1 MDTFIPT
8 KRSKA
13 GKRFGFVRF
22 INVFNEERLVNNLC
36 TVWID
41 RYKLHANIARFHR
54 TPVNGVKN
62 LSKDAGGIKSN
73 KTYSKTKDDRNMNA
87 NGTTGGGNSYVRVV
101 KGQLQSGGGDIE
113 SVPAVVLDVE
123 LLGLSSR
130 KSNKPPWILS
140 LKGELLDVD
149 DQEETCFHSKRLC
162 IHTKSGRSILE
173 EFKIIHRGKV
183 YWIRANETPGWV
195 PDFADESDDEDQDND
210 KSKDG
215 SFSDHEPGCGGGD
228 TDVEE
233 VPKTLFEED
242 GQVNNNLENEH
253 MEKQEDKSEDPFNIY
268 PLLNKNNNMAGKD
281 NKSEGSLKYPHGFT
295 PQEGTD
301 ANTMHAEGNINDNV
315 VDFSDCK
322 MHGANDVSSGN
333 RFKVNS
339 KEDSAESAPSGH
351 FKKSVIPRT
360 GGSILGIL
368 DEVVKVGQVM
378 GYKMD
383 GCMSNMAE
391 IIESQGV
398 DENFLL
404 IAVYAPHDGS
414 EKLLLWD
421 YLHRVIGKWR
431 GEVVIMGDF
440 NEVRY
445 KSDRF
450 GLVFNAHGAN
460 VFNSFIMNS
469 GLVEITLGGSSFTWC
484 HKSARKMSKLDRFL
498 VSESLLSMC
507 LNINAITL
515 ELYISD
521 HRPILLREAHFDY
534 GPTPFRFFHYWF
546 EMDGFCKI
554 MEDTWRE
561 SPCEGSNAM
570 RRMMGKLKFLKDKI
584 REWNKTNMLS
594 VKNIKAQYKIDL
606 EAVDSIID
614 NGNGTAEDVKK
625 KVEIVN
631 KLQGIDKLNSLE
643 VAQKAK
649 VKWAVEGH
657 ENSSFF
663 HGMLNKKRNLLN
675 IRGVLAD
682 GFWIDNPNKVKREF
696 LDHFSNRFCKP
707 GHRRAI
713 LQMSF
718 PKSLSSYQQRE
729 LESEVTN
736 DEIKRA
742 VWDCGTDKASGPDGF
757 TFGFYQRFW
766 YLIESDV
773 YDAVR
778 YFFTY
783 DDIPKGCNSS
793 FIALI
798 PKIPD
803 ANLVKDFRPI
813 SLVGSL
819 YKIIAKILANRLVGV
834 FGDLVSDV
842 QSAFIADRQILYG
855 PFILNEVLEWCKV
868 KQMHALIYMVD
879 FEKAYD
885 SVRLDF
891 LNDVLIQRRN
901 FNLAKGLNK
910 EIVVSVF
917 VHLDHGKPSFI
928 VSTCGGCGASGL
940 KINMS
945 KSKIMGVHV
954 NSVKVKRV
962 ALKLGCLVL
971 KPPFLYLGSSVGGS
985 MSRTHA
991 WSEVV
996 DRVKKRLS
1004 KWKMKTLSIG
1014 GRLTL
1019 LKSVLGSLKSLRAS
1033 WVNWKKVLDSKE
1045 SGGLGVSSLYA
1056 LNRGLMF
1063 KWIWRFHMQES
1074 SLWVRV
1080 IKAIHGVNGKIGE
1093 TTRAGTRSC
1102 WINFIHE
1109 VNASLNKGIDLMNN
1123 MRIKLGN
1130 GMNTAFW
1137 EDTWSEGGKLKNRYP
1152 HMYALESCK
1161 SISVGLKL
1169 AQPSLAFSFRR
1180 APRRGA
1186 EQEQFDEVVDLVNA
1200 IKLAPVSDR
1209 WTWALESS
1217 GDFSVASVRKLIDD
1231 KLLPVVDYKTRWI
1244 KFVPIKVNVHAWKV
1258 MSDSLPTRFN
1268 ISRCGICIDNIR
1280 CVICDKGVETSSHLF
1295 FSCCMVRQVI
1305 CLISRWWGVTEVEF
1319 ESYDGWLAWLV
1330 NLRLPY
1336 RDKLMLEGV
1345 FYVMWWLL

>member
-1 MDTFIPT
+1 MLMIRRIRVFIP
-8 KRSKA
+8 
-13 GKRFGFVRF
+13 
-22 INVFNEERLVNNLC
+22 
-36 TVWID
+36 
-41 RYKLHANIARFHR
+41 
-54 TPVNGVKN
+54 
-62 LSKDAGGIKSN
+62 
-73 KTYSKTKDDRNMNA
+73 NA
-87 NGTTGGGNSYVRVV
+87 S
-101 KGQLQSGGGDIE
+101 
-113 SVPAVVLDVE
+113 
-123 LLGLSSR
+123 
-130 KSNKPPWILS
+130 
-140 LKGELLDVD
+140 
-149 DQEETCFHSKRLC
+149 
-162 IHTKSGRSILE
+162 
-173 EFKIIHRGKV
+173 
-183 YWIRANETPGWV
+183 V
-195 PDFADESDDEDQDND
+195 PDFTDESDDEDQDD
-210 KSKDG
+210 VISKDG
-215 SFSDHEPGCGGGD
+215 GFNDHEPGCE
-228 TDVEE
+228 T
-233 VPKTLFEED
+233 
-242 GQVNNNLENEH
+242 
-253 MEKQEDKSEDPFNIY
+253 QEDKSEDPFNIY
-268 PLLNKNNNMAGKD
+268 SLLNKNNNMAGKD
-281 NKSEGSLKYPHGFT
+281 NKSEGSLKYPPGLT

-301 ANTMHAEGNINDNV
+301 ANSMHVEGDINDNV
-315 VDFSDCK
+315 VDFSNSRMD
-322 MHGANDVSSGN
+322 GANDVSSGN

-339 KEDSAESAPSGH
+339 KDDSVESAPSGH

-383 GCMSNMAE
+383 GCLAQKAKKDWVKELCIKNKVNFLALQETKMDNMDLLCVRSCWGNLAFDYVHSDSVGNSGGILCVWDPNSFCKSNVTISYYFVMVR
-391 IIESQGV
+391 GV
-398 DENFLL
+398 WRLTGQNFLL
-404 IAVYAPHDGS
+404 IAVYAPQDGS
-414 EKLLLWD
+414 EKRLLWD

-450 GLVFNAHGAN
+450 GSVFNAHGAN

-498 VSESLLSMC
+498 VSESLLSTC
-507 LNINAITL
+507 PNINAITL
-515 ELYISD
+515 ERYISD

-554 MEDTWRE
+554 VEDAWRE

-570 RRMMGKLKFLKDKI
+570 RRMMGKLKFLKNKI
-584 REWNKTNMLS
+584 RDWNKTNMLS

-614 NGNGTAEDVKK
+614 NGKGTAEDVKK
-625 KVEIVN
+625 RVEIVN
-631 KLQGIDKLNSLE
+631 KLQGIDKVNSLE

-649 VKWAVEGH
+649 VKWAVEGD

-682 GFWIDNPNKVKREF
+682 GIWIDNPNRVKREF

-707 GHRRAI
+707 GHSRAI

-718 PKSLSSYQQRE
+718 PKSLSSDQQRE

-736 DEIKRA
+736 DEIKKA
-742 VWDCGTDKASGPDGF
+742 VWDCGTDKAPGPDGF
-757 TFGFYQRFW
+757 TFGFYRRFW

-819 YKIIAKILANRLVGV
+819 YKIIAKIMANRLVGV
-834 FGDLVSDV
+834 LGDIVSEV
-842 QSAFIADRQILYG
+842 QSAFIADRQILDG
-855 PFILNEVLEWCKV
+855 PFILNEVLQWCKV
-868 KQMHALIYMVD
+868 KQKHALIFKVD

-885 SVRLDF
+885 SVRWDF
-891 LNDVLIQRRN
+891 LDDVLSKFGFGGKWCKWIQCCLRSSRGSIIIN
-901 FNLAKGLNK
+901 GSPTEEFQFGKWLKQGDPLSPFLFILIMESLHLSFQRVVDAGMFQGMKLGGSVNLSHMFYADDA
-910 EIVVSVF
+910 VF
-917 VHLDHGKPSFI
+917 VGQWCESNITTLVHVLECFYR
-928 VSTCGGCGASGL
+928 ASGL

-954 NSVKVKRV
+954 NSDKVKRA

-1014 GRLTL
+1014 GRLT
-1019 LKSVLGSLKSLRAS
+1019 KKAS
-1033 WVNWKKVLDSKE
+1033 WVNWKKVLASKE
-1045 SGGLGVSSLYA
+1045 SGGLGVSSMYA

-1063 KWIWRFHMQES
+1063 KWIWMFHMQES

-1080 IKAIHGVNGKIGE
+1080 GE

-1102 WINFIHE
+1102 WMNIIHE
-1109 VNASLNKGIDLMNN
+1109 VNALLNKGIDLMNN

-1152 HMYALESCK
+1152 RLYALESCK

-1169 AQPSLAFSFRR
+1169 VQPSLAFSFRR
-1180 APRRGA
+1180 APRGGA
-1186 EQEQFDEVVDLVNA
+1186 EQEQFDEVVDLVKV
-1200 IKLAPVSDR
+1200 IMLAPVSDR

-1217 GDFSVASVRKLIDD
+1217 GDFSVASVRKLIDV
-1231 KLLPVVDYKTRWI
+1231 KLLPGVDYKTRWI
-1244 KFVPIKVNVHAWKV
+1244 KFVPIKVNVHA
-1258 MSDSLPTRFN
+1258 
-1268 ISRCGICIDNIR
+1268 
-1280 CVICDKGVETSSHLF
+1280 
-1295 FSCCMVRQVI
+1295 
-1305 CLISRWWGVTEVEF
+1305 
-1319 ESYDGWLAWLV
+1319 
-1330 NLRLPY
+1330 
-1336 RDKLMLEGV
+1336 
-1345 FYVMWWLL
+1345 